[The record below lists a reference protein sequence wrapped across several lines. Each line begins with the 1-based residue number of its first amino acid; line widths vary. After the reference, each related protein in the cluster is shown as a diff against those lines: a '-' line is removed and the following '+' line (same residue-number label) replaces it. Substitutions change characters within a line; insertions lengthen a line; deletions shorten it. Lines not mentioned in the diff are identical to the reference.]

1 MSNAKAANNSPP
13 NAKIS
18 IIIADTANPIQ
29 ETIFLNLMARI
40 VAKVTPIRESV
51 AVAMACPCARTSITT
66 SVINAQMSNPWN
78 RNNNSLKFLDSI
90 IATIANPAPK
100 KVNHNGTFGEARLA
114 PSATP
119 KKWTMKNGFSLS

>member
-1 MSNAKAANNSPP
+1 MSNVNAAKNSPP
-13 NAKIS
+13 NANNS
-18 IIIADTANPIQ
+18 IIIADNASPIQ
-29 ETIFLNLMARI
+29 ETIFLNLRAKMAENVIPRND
-40 VAKVTPIRESV
+40 SV
-51 AVAMACPCARTSITT
+51 AVAMECPCARTSITT

-100 KVNHNGTFGEARLA
+100 KVNHNGTLGEARLA